1 MKSKINWILGNT
13 IENNT
18 FSIGISFFRLVIGVL
33 MLTHGFAKLSNFEMM
48 SSQFPDILGI
58 GSQWNLILVIFAEF
72 GCSILLILGLFTR
85 LSTIPLIITMLV
97 AIFVAHAADPFTI
110 KEMPVLYL
118 TIYIFILIVGS
129 GKLSVDYLLNKKLK

>member
-13 IENNT
+13 VENNT
-18 FSIGISFFRLVIGVL
+18 FSIGILFFRLVIGVL

-58 GSQWNLILVIFAEF
+58 GSQWNLILVIF
-72 GCSILLILGLFTR
+72 TR
-85 LSTIPLIITMLV
+85 LATIPLIITMLV
-97 AIFVAHAADPFTI
+97 AIFVAHASDPFAM

-118 TIYIFILIVGS
+118 AIYFFVLIVGS
-129 GKLSVDYLLNKKLK
+129 GKFSVDYLLNRKLK

>member
-1 MKSKINWILGNT
+1 MKSKINRIIGNT
-13 IENNT
+13 VENNT
-18 FSIGISFFRLVIGVL
+18 FSIGILFFRLVIGVL

-85 LSTIPLIITMLV
+85 LATIPLIITMLV
-97 AIFVAHAADPFTI
+97 AIFVAHASDPFAM

-118 TIYIFILIVGS
+118 AIYLFVLIVGS
-129 GKLSVDYLLNKKLK
+129 GKFSVDYLLNRKLK